1 MLEDFGLAYGVAL
14 VAELG
19 DKSQL
24 AAASFGARHRVG
36 PVLLGFAL
44 GAAAALGLG
53 VLLGAA
59 VGDLLPERARATVA
73 GALFL
78 VFAAWSLRSEDDD
91 EEAVVAVRAGVVFAG
106 VAFAVF
112 LAEMG
117 DKTQFATAALAAR
130 QSPLWTW
137 AGATLGE
144 VTASGAAILIGAWLG
159 PRLPARALR
168 LGGAV
173 VFAAVGAALL
183 ADGLLS

>member
-1 MLEDFGLAYGVAL
+1 MEEFWLAYGVAL

-24 AAASFGARHRVG
+24 AAASFGARHRVL
-36 PVLLGFAL
+36 PVLLGFTL

-59 VGDLLPERARATVA
+59 VGDLLPEHVRPIMA

-78 VFAAWSLRSEDDD
+78 IFAAWSLRSQDDD
-91 EEAVVAVRAGVVFAG
+91 EESAAAVRSGVVLVG
-106 VAFAVF
+106 VALAVF
-112 LAEMG
+112 LAETG

-137 AGATLGE
+137 LGATAGE

-159 PRLPARALR
+159 PRMPARVLR

-173 VFAAVGAALL
+173 VFAAVGVALL
-183 ADGLLS
+183 ADGLRS

>member
-1 MLEDFGLAYGVAL
+1 MEEFWLACGVAL
-14 VAELG
+14 IAELG

-24 AAASFGARHRVG
+24 AAASFGARHRLA
-36 PVLLGFAL
+36 PVLLGFTL

-59 VGDLLPERARATVA
+59 VGDLLPHAVRSVVA

-78 VFAAWSLRSEDDD
+78 VFALWSLRSHDEDA
-91 EEAVVAVRAGVVFAG
+91 ESAAAVRTGVVLVG

-130 QSPLWTW
+130 QSPLSTW
-137 AGATLGE
+137 LGATLGE
-144 VTASGAAILIGAWLG
+144 VLASGAAILVGAWLG
-159 PRLPARALR
+159 PRMPERILR

-173 VFAAVGAALL
+173 VFALVGVWLL
-183 ADGLLS
+183 VDGLR

>member
-1 MLEDFGLAYGVAL
+1 MEHFWLAYGVAL

-24 AAASFGARHRVG
+24 AAASFGARHRML

-44 GAAAALGLG
+44 GAAAALGVG
-53 VLLGAA
+53 VLFGAA
-59 VGDLLPERARATVA
+59 VGDLLPDTVRSMVA

-78 VFAAWSLRSEDDD
+78 GFALWSLRSHDDD
-91 EEAVVAVRAGVVFAG
+91 EEAAGAVRARVVFVG

-130 QSPLWTW
+130 QPALPTW
-137 AGATLGE
+137 LGATLGE

-159 PRLPARALR
+159 PRMPERVLR
-168 LGGAV
+168 VGGAV
-173 VFAAVGAALL
+173 VFAVVGVALV
-183 ADGLLS
+183 AEGLLS

>member
-1 MLEDFGLAYGVAL
+1 MDEFVLAYGVAL

-24 AAASFGARHRVG
+24 AAASFGARHRLA
-36 PVLLGFAL
+36 PVLAGFTL

-59 VGDLLPERARATVA
+59 VGDLLPAQARSVVA
-73 GALFL
+73 GALF
-78 VFAAWSLRSEDDD
+78 VAFALWSLRDHDEDA
-91 EEAVVAVRAGVVFAG
+91 ESAAAVRGGVVLVG

-137 AGATLGE
+137 LGATAGE
-144 VTASGAAILIGAWLG
+144 VTASGAAILVGAWLG
-159 PRLPARALR
+159 PRMPERILR
-168 LGGAV
+168 LGGAA
-173 VFAAVGAALL
+173 VFAVVGVLLL
-183 ADGLLS
+183 AEGLRG